1 MEESKVSMRLLGQV
15 KLSIVV
21 RTSEQQVVFIQPVK
35 GVGLCVCFI
44 SVSLFVIQR
53 RKCGTWE

>member
-15 KLSIVV
+15 ELFIVV

-44 SVSLFVIQR
+44 IVRLFVIQR